1 MKCFTLLSDNPYLEK
16 IKEVFMTPPQIEL
29 VIASTNVHKV
39 RELRN
44 MLKPF
49 VSFDLLSLC
58 DFPNYVPP
66 EETGKTFEENAILKA
81 EHAAK
86 TLGRW
91 VIADDSGLIVPALS
105 GAPGVLSARYAG
117 NDATDLENRKKLL
130 EEMKHLMDDDRQA
143 FFECSIAL
151 ASPEGIKKCVK
162 GTCEGT
168 LLMKD
173 RGGSGF
179 GYDPLFVKHGY
190 SKTFAEIG
198 ESVKNRISHRRKALD
213 KLVGSLESLLAN

>member
-1 MKCFTLLSDNPYLEK
+1 
-16 IKEVFMTPPQIEL
+16 MTSQVEL

-39 RELRN
+39 REFRT
-44 MLKPF
+44 MLKPLLRL
-49 VSFDLLSLC
+49 DLLSLC

-66 EETGKTFEENAILKA
+66 EETGKTFEENASLKA

-91 VIADDSGLIVPALS
+91 VIADDSGLIVPTLN
-105 GAPGVLSARYAG
+105 GAPGVFSARYAG
-117 NDATDLENRKKLL
+117 KDATDFENRKKLL
-130 EEMKHLMDDDRQA
+130 DEMQHLMEDDRQA
-143 FFECSIAL
+143 FFECVIVL

-168 LLMKD
+168 LLNKD

-179 GYDPLFVKHGY
+179 GYDPLFIKHGY
-190 SKTFAEIG
+190 SKTFAELG
-198 ESVKNRISHRRKALD
+198 DSVKNRISHRRKALD
-213 KLVGSLESLLAN
+213 KILPSLESLLEK

>member
-1 MKCFTLLSDNPYLEK
+1 MLSSKNL
-16 IKEVFMTPPQIEL
+16 PPHLEL
-29 VIASTNVHKV
+29 VVASTNIHKV
-39 RELRN
+39 RELRA

-49 VSFDLLSLC
+49 VRLDLLSLS

-66 EETGKTFEENAILKA
+66 EETGKTFEENASLKA

-86 TLGRW
+86 ALHRW
-91 VIADDSGLIVPALS
+91 VIADDSGLVVPALG

-130 EEMKHLMDDDRQA
+130 EEIQHLMEEDRQA

-151 ASPEGIKKCVK
+151 ASPEGLRKCVK
-162 GTCEGT
+162 GICEGV

-190 SKTFAEIG
+190 NKTFAELG

-213 KLVGSLESLLAN
+213 KLLLSLETLMGQNLKP